1 MFKAVLMSQTEDRQP
16 VMTIENLEDSFL
28 SADGEVIVRVRYA
41 GLNYKDGLCLNG
53 QGGLIR
59 EFPRIPGVEF
69 AGEVLKSQDDR
80 YAVGDQVIAT
90 GSRIGEIWHGG
101 YAEKASV
108 KGDWLVPLPKGM
120 DMRQSMIFGTAGITA
135 VFGLQSL
142 ERHGLTPDKGEVL
155 VTGAAGGVGS
165 FAIALLAAL
174 GYSVAAVTGRIK
186 ESGDYLKSL
195 GAETLVPRY
204 ELAEAIKRPL
214 ESERWAGC
222 IDNVGGEMLA
232 RILGQLKYGCSAA
245 AIGNAGGHQ
254 MPASVIPFLLRG
266 VNLLGIDSVNQPYDS
281 RVQAWSRLV
290 DDFPLD
296 KLDSIA
302 TEITLENLETAGK
315 DILNG
320 KIQGR
325 YVVCL

>member
-1 MFKAVLMSQTEDRQP
+1 MFKAVLMGQTEDRQP

-69 AGEVLKSQDDR
+69 AGEVLKSRDDR

-195 GAETLVPRY
+195 GAETLVPRQ

-281 RVQAWSRLV
+281 RVQAWLRLV
-290 DDFPLD
+290 NDFPLD

-302 TEITLENLETAGK
+302 TEIT
-315 DILNG
+315 
-320 KIQGR
+320 R
-325 YVVCL
+325 H

>member
-1 MFKAVLMSQTEDRQP
+1 MFKAVVMNQTEDRQP
-16 VMTIENLEDSFL
+16 VLTIENLDDSFL
-28 SADGEVIVRVRYA
+28 SVEGEVIVRVSYA

-69 AGEVLKSQDDR
+69 AGEVLESRDER
-80 YAVGDQVIAT
+80 YSVGDQVIAT

-108 KGDWLVPLPKGM
+108 KADWLVPLPKGM

-135 VFGLQSL
+135 VYGLQVL

-165 FAIALLAAL
+165 FAVALLAAQ
-174 GYSVAAVTGRIK
+174 GYSVAAVTGRVDV
-186 ESGDYLKSL
+186 SGDYLRSL
-195 GAETLVPRY
+195 GADIIVPRQ
-204 ELAEAIKRPL
+204 ELAEVVKRPL

-232 RILGQLKYGCSAA
+232 RILGQLKYGCSVA
-245 AIGNAGGHQ
+245 AIGNAGGLQ

-266 VNLLGIDSVNQPYDS
+266 VNILGIDSVNQPYDN
-281 RVQAWSRLV
+281 RVQAWLRLV

-296 KLDSIA
+296 KLSSIG
-302 TEITLENLETAGK
+302 TEIKLDDLETAGK

-325 YVVCL
+325 CVVCL

>member
-1 MFKAVLMSQTEDRQP
+1 MFKAIVMNQTEDSQP
-16 VMTIENLEDSFL
+16 VLSIEHLEDSFL
-28 SADGEVIVRVRYA
+28 SAEGEVIVRVYYA

-69 AGEVLKSQDDR
+69 AGEVLESQDER
-80 YAVGDQVIAT
+80 YAAGDQVIAT
-90 GSRIGEIWHGG
+90 GSRIGEVWHGG

-108 KGDWLVPLPKGM
+108 KADWLVPLPTGI

-135 VFGLQSL
+135 IYGLQAL
-142 ERHGLTPDKGEVL
+142 ERRGLTPEKGEVL

-174 GYSVAAVTGRIK
+174 GYSVAAVTGRVDV
-186 ESGDYLKSL
+186 SGEYLRSL
-195 GAETLVPRY
+195 GANTLVPRQQ
-204 ELAEAIKRPL
+204 LAEAIKRPL

-232 RILGQLKYGCSAA
+232 RIIGQLKYGCSAA

-254 MPASVIPFLLRG
+254 VPASVIPFLLRG

-290 DDFPLD
+290 EDFPLD

-302 TEITLENLETAGK
+302 TELSLDDLETASK
-315 DILNG
+315 DILSG

-325 YVVCL
+325 CVVCL

>member
-1 MFKAVLMSQTEDRQP
+1 MFKAVLMGQTEDRQP

-69 AGEVLKSQDDR
+69 AGEVLKSRDDR

-186 ESGDYLKSL
+186 ESGDYIKSL
-195 GAETLVPRY
+195 GAETLVPRQ

-290 DDFPLD
+290 DVFPLD
-296 KLDSIA
+296 KLDIIA
-302 TEITLENLETAGK
+302 TEITLDDLETAGK

>member
-1 MFKAVLMSQTEDRQP
+1 MFKAVLMGQTEDRQP

-28 SADGEVIVRVRYA
+28 SADGEVMVRVRYA

-53 QGGLIR
+53 QGRLIR

-69 AGEVLKSQDDR
+69 AGEVLESQDDR

-108 KGDWLVPLPKGM
+108 KGDWLVPLPQGM

-174 GYSVAAVTGRIK
+174 GYSVAAATGRIK

-195 GAETLVPRY
+195 GAETLVPRQ

-232 RILGQLKYGCSAA
+232 RIIGQLKYGCSAA

-290 DDFPLD
+290 DDFPLG

-302 TEITLENLETAGK
+302 TEITLDNLETAGK

>member
-1 MFKAVLMSQTEDRQP
+1 MFKAVVMNQTEDRQP
-16 VMTIENLEDSFL
+16 VLTIENLDDSFL
-28 SADGEVIVRVRYA
+28 SVEGEVIVRVRYA

-53 QGGLIR
+53 KGGLIR

-69 AGEVLKSQDDR
+69 AGEVLKSRDER

-108 KGDWLVPLPKGM
+108 KANWLVPLPNGM

-135 VFGLQSL
+135 VYGLQAL

-165 FAIALLAAL
+165 FAVALLAAL
-174 GYSVAAVTGRIK
+174 DYSVAAVTGRVDV
-186 ESGDYLKSL
+186 SGDYLRNL
-195 GAETLVPRY
+195 GADTLLPRQ
-204 ELAEAIKRPL
+204 ELAEVIKRPL

-245 AIGNAGGHQ
+245 AIGNAGGPQ

-296 KLDSIA
+296 KLQSIA
-302 TEITLENLETAGK
+302 TEIKLDDLETAGK
-315 DILNG
+315 DILKG

-325 YVVCL
+325 CVVCL

>member
-1 MFKAVLMSQTEDRQP
+1 MFKAVLMGQTEDRQP

-195 GAETLVPRY
+195 GAETLIPRQ

-222 IDNVGGEMLA
+222 IDNVAGEMLA

-245 AIGNAGGHQ
+245 AIGNAGGHK

-266 VNLLGIDSVNQPYDS
+266 GNLLGIDSVKQPYDS

-302 TEITLENLETAGK
+302 TEIKLENLETAGK

>member
-1 MFKAVLMSQTEDRQP
+1 MGLFTSPHLFDFRERIRVNGKMISEQEVVGFCEMIRNTELDFKPSFFEITFVMAIRHFINQNCDYVVLETGM
-16 VMTIENLEDSFL
+16 
-28 SADGEVIVRVRYA
+28 
-41 GLNYKDGLCLNG
+41 
-53 QGGLIR
+53 GGRL
-59 EFPRIPGVEF
+59 
-69 AGEVLKSQDDR
+69 D
-80 YAVGDQVIAT
+80 
-90 GSRIGEIWHGG
+90 
-101 YAEKASV
+101 
-108 KGDWLVPLPKGM
+108 
-120 DMRQSMIFGTAGITA
+120 
-135 VFGLQSL
+135 
-142 ERHGLTPDKGEVL
+142 
-155 VTGAAGGVGS
+155 
-165 FAIALLAAL
+165 
-174 GYSVAAVTGRIK
+174 AVTGRIK
-186 ESGDYLKSL
+186 ESGDYIKSL
-195 GAETLVPRY
+195 GAETLVPRQ

-302 TEITLENLETAGK
+302 TEITLDNLETAGK

>member
-1 MFKAVLMSQTEDRQP
+1 MFKAVLMRQTEDRQP

-28 SADGEVIVRVRYA
+28 SVDGEVIVRVRYA

-69 AGEVLKSQDDR
+69 AGEVLKSRDDR

-101 YAEKASV
+101 YAEKASA

-186 ESGDYLKSL
+186 ESGDYLQSL
-195 GAETLVPRY
+195 GAETLVPRQ
-204 ELAEAIKRPL
+204 ELVEAIKRPL

-245 AIGNAGGHQ
+245 AIGNAGGHH

-266 VNLLGIDSVNQPYDS
+266 VNLLGIDSVNQSYDS
-281 RVQAWSRLV
+281 RIQAWSRLV

-296 KLDSIA
+296 KLDRIA
-302 TEITLENLETAGK
+302 TEITLDDLEIAGK
-315 DILNG
+315 DILDG

>member
-1 MFKAVLMSQTEDRQP
+1 MFKAVVMNQTEDRQP
-16 VMTIENLEDSFL
+16 VLTIENLEDSFL
-28 SADGEVIVRVRYA
+28 SDEGDVIVRVHYA

-69 AGEVLKSQDDR
+69 AGEVLESRDER
-80 YAVGDQVIAT
+80 YAAGDQVIAT

-108 KGDWLVPLPKGM
+108 KADWLVPLPEGM

-135 VFGLQSL
+135 VFGLQAL
-142 ERHGLTPDKGEVL
+142 ERHGLTPNKGEVL

-174 GYSVAAVTGRIK
+174 DYSVAAVTGRV
-186 ESGDYLKSL
+186 EVSGDYLRSL
-195 GAETLVPRY
+195 GADTLLPRQ
-204 ELAEAIKRPL
+204 ELAEVITRPL

-266 VNLLGIDSVNQPYDS
+266 VNLLGIDSVNQPYES
-281 RVQAWSRLV
+281 RVKAWSRLV
-290 DDFPLD
+290 NDFPLN
-296 KLDSIA
+296 KLESIV
-302 TEITLENLETAGK
+302 TEIKFDELEAAGK
-315 DILNG
+315 EILEG

-325 YVVCL
+325 CVVCL

>member
-1 MFKAVLMSQTEDRQP
+1 MFKAVLMGQTEDRQP

-69 AGEVLKSQDDR
+69 AGEVLKSRDDR
-80 YAVGDQVIAT
+80 YAVGDEVIAT

-195 GAETLVPRY
+195 GAETLVPRQ

-296 KLDSIA
+296 KLDSIV

>member
-1 MFKAVLMSQTEDRQP
+1 M
-16 VMTIENLEDSFL
+16 
-28 SADGEVIVRVRYA
+28 
-41 GLNYKDGLCLNG
+41 
-53 QGGLIR
+53 
-59 EFPRIPGVEF
+59 
-69 AGEVLKSQDDR
+69 
-80 YAVGDQVIAT
+80 
-90 GSRIGEIWHGG
+90 
-101 YAEKASV
+101 
-108 KGDWLVPLPKGM
+108 PLPKGM

-186 ESGDYLKSL
+186 ESGDYIKSL
-195 GAETLVPRY
+195 GAETLVPRQ

-302 TEITLENLETAGK
+302 TEITLDNLETAGK

-325 YVVCL
+325 CVVCL

>member
-1 MFKAVLMSQTEDRQP
+1 M
-16 VMTIENLEDSFL
+16 
-28 SADGEVIVRVRYA
+28 
-41 GLNYKDGLCLNG
+41 
-53 QGGLIR
+53 
-59 EFPRIPGVEF
+59 
-69 AGEVLKSQDDR
+69 
-80 YAVGDQVIAT
+80 
-90 GSRIGEIWHGG
+90 
-101 YAEKASV
+101 
-108 KGDWLVPLPKGM
+108 PLPKGM

-195 GAETLVPRY
+195 GAEILVPRQ

-302 TEITLENLETAGK
+302 TEITLDNLETAGK

>member
-1 MFKAVLMSQTEDRQP
+1 MFKAVLMSQTEDHQP

-28 SADGEVIVRVRYA
+28 SADGEVIVRVCYA

-53 QGGLIR
+53 KGGLIR

-174 GYSVAAVTGRIK
+174 GYSVAAVTGRIA

-195 GAETLVPRY
+195 GAKTLVPRQ

-281 RVQAWSRLV
+281 RVQAWLRLV
-290 DDFPLD
+290 EDFPLD

-302 TEITLENLETAGK
+302 TEIKLENLETAGK
-315 DILNG
+315 EILNG

>member
-1 MFKAVLMSQTEDRQP
+1 MFKAVLMNQTEDRQP

-165 FAIALLAAL
+165 FAIALLANL

-195 GAETLVPRY
+195 GAEILVPRQ

-290 DDFPLD
+290 DDFPLH

-302 TEITLENLETAGK
+302 TEITLENLETASK

>member
-1 MFKAVLMSQTEDRQP
+1 
-16 VMTIENLEDSFL
+16 MTIENLEDSFL
-28 SADGEVIVRVRYA
+28 SADGEVIVRVRFA

-155 VTGAAGGVGS
+155 VTGAGRWWWGPLQSLAGSTRLFRGCGHRQDKGV
-165 FAIALLAAL
+165 
-174 GYSVAAVTGRIK
+174 R
-186 ESGDYLKSL
+186 
-195 GAETLVPRY
+195 
-204 ELAEAIKRPL
+204 
-214 ESERWAGC
+214 
-222 IDNVGGEMLA
+222 
-232 RILGQLKYGCSAA
+232 
-245 AIGNAGGHQ
+245 
-254 MPASVIPFLLRG
+254 
-266 VNLLGIDSVNQPYDS
+266 
-281 RVQAWSRLV
+281 
-290 DDFPLD
+290 
-296 KLDSIA
+296 
-302 TEITLENLETAGK
+302 
-315 DILNG
+315 
-320 KIQGR
+320 
-325 YVVCL
+325 

>member
-1 MFKAVLMSQTEDRQP
+1 MFKAVLMGQTEDRQP

-69 AGEVLKSQDDR
+69 AGEVLKSRDDR

-186 ESGDYLKSL
+186 ESGDYIKSL
-195 GAETLVPRY
+195 GAETLVPRQ

-245 AIGNAGGHQ
+245 ALGNAGGHQ

-290 DDFPLD
+290 GDFPLD
-296 KLDSIA
+296 LSLIH
-302 TEITLENLETAGK
+302 I
-315 DILNG
+315 
-320 KIQGR
+320 
-325 YVVCL
+325 

>member
-1 MFKAVLMSQTEDRQP
+1 MFKAVLMGQTEDRQP

-69 AGEVLKSQDDR
+69 AGEVLKSRDDR
-80 YAVGDQVIAT
+80 YAVGDEVIAT

-195 GAETLVPRY
+195 GAETLVPRQ

-281 RVQAWSRLV
+281 RVQAWLRLV
-290 DDFPLD
+290 EDFPLD

-302 TEITLENLETAGK
+302 TEIKLENLETAGK
-315 DILNG
+315 EILNG

>member
-1 MFKAVLMSQTEDRQP
+1 MFKAVLMGQTEDRQP
-16 VMTIENLEDSFL
+16 VITIENLEDSFL
-28 SADGEVIVRVRYA
+28 SPDGEVIVRVRYA

-69 AGEVLKSQDDR
+69 AGEVLKSRDDR

-174 GYSVAAVTGRIK
+174 GYSVAAVTGRIE

-195 GAETLVPRY
+195 GAETLVPRQ

-232 RILGQLKYGCSAA
+232 LSLIHISEPTRRS
-245 AIGNAGGHQ
+245 
-254 MPASVIPFLLRG
+254 
-266 VNLLGIDSVNQPYDS
+266 
-281 RVQAWSRLV
+281 
-290 DDFPLD
+290 
-296 KLDSIA
+296 
-302 TEITLENLETAGK
+302 
-315 DILNG
+315 
-320 KIQGR
+320 
-325 YVVCL
+325 